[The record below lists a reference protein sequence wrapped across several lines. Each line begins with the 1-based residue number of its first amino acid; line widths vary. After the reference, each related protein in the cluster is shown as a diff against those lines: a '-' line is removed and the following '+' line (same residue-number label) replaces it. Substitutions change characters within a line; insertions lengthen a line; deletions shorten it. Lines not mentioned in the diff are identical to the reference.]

1 MELPDPLG
9 LGVDI
14 GHGRVMALLDEP
26 DAIRRALDR
35 FGFGADAAQ
44 LAAAQKRGWGTTVDD
59 LFRPAAAGP
68 DTVAPTLPLVVR
80 PEKGAS
86 KDDKKK
92 AALERKAQQ
101 LQLGIWWLERM
112 VSTDHGLTE
121 RMTWFWHGHF
131 ATSLQKVRSASL
143 MLAQNETLRADA
155 LTTFD
160 KLAHAMIVD
169 PAMLVWLD
177 GNANKV
183 GAANE
188 NLAREFMELFS
199 LGHGGYSEDDVREAA
214 RALTGWTVKR
224 AVGKARFVP
233 RRHDDTS
240 KTILGTTAD
249 FDADSFVELV
259 RKQSSSPSFVIS
271 RVWARLVGSFEL
283 STAVN
288 DRLVAAYGP
297 TGDIT
302 AMLRAVLAE
311 DAFRDRQAGLVKQPV
326 EWLAGLMRALGV
338 RPSALDPKEK
348 RELAVGLRGMGQVPF
363 LPPSVGGWP
372 AGGAWLTT
380 SAALA
385 RLHTAKLV
393 AGKADLN
400 ELTAASRL
408 NRIAGAGQLLGV
420 GTWTTRTRNALA
432 SAAGDPVALVAAAA
446 GSPEY
451 VVSG

>member
-1 MELPDPLG
+1 
-9 LGVDI
+9 
-14 GHGRVMALLDEP
+14 MALLDEP
-26 DAIRRALDR
+26 DSIRRALDR
-35 FGFGADAAQ
+35 FGFGADAAA
-44 LAAAQKRGWGTTVDD
+44 LSSARHAGWDATVAA
-59 LFRPAAAGP
+59 LFRPATRDADAVVP
-68 DTVAPTLPLVVR
+68 KLPFVAR
-80 PEKGAS
+80 PKKGGSPA
-86 KDDKKK
+86 DKKK
-92 AALERKAQQ
+92 AAMQRKAQQ
-101 LQLGIWWLERM
+101 LQIVIWWLERM
-112 VSTDHGLTE
+112 VSADHALTE

-131 ATSLQKVRSASL
+131 ATSVQKAKSAST
-143 MLAQNETLRADA
+143 MLAQNSTLRTDS

-169 PAMLVWLD
+169 PAMLIWLD
-177 GNANKV
+177 GNDNKV

-199 LGHGGYSEDDVREAA
+199 IGHGAFSEDDVREAA

-224 AVGKARFVP
+224 ATGKARFVQ

-240 KTILGTTAD
+240 KTILGSTAD
-249 FDADSFVELV
+249 FDADSFVDLV
-259 RKQSSSPSFVIS
+259 RKQSASPAFVIS
-271 RVWARLVGSFEL
+271 RVWARLVGPL
-283 STAVN
+283 PLTTAVD

-297 TGDIT
+297 SGDIT
-302 AMLRAVLAE
+302 ALLRAILAE
-311 DAFRDRQAGLVKQPV
+311 EAFRDREAGLVKQPV
-326 EWLAGLMRALGV
+326 EWLAGLMRALAV
-338 RPSALDPKEK
+338 RPSTLELKEQ

-393 AGKADLN
+393 AGKADLTM
-400 ELTAASRL
+400 LTAASRL
-408 NRIAGAGQLLGV
+408 NRITAVGQLLGV

-432 SAAGDPVALVAAAA
+432 AAAGDPVALVVAAA

>member
-1 MELPDPLG
+1 
-9 LGVDI
+9 
-14 GHGRVMALLDEP
+14 MALLDEP

-35 FGFGADAAQ
+35 FGFGASATQ
-44 LAAAQKRGWGTTVDD
+44 LAAARKRGWDATVAD
-59 LFRPAAAGP
+59 LFQPASSGP
-68 DTVAPTLPLVVR
+68 SQVAPTLPILVR
-80 PEKGAS
+80 PAKDAS

-101 LQLGIWWLERM
+101 LQIGIWWLERM
-112 VSTDHGLTE
+112 VSADHGLTE

-131 ATSLQKVRSASL
+131 ATSVQKVKSSSL

-155 LTTFD
+155 LTSFD

-177 GNANKV
+177 GNDNLV

-199 LGHGGYSEDDVREAA
+199 LGHGAYSEDDVREAA

-224 AVGKARFVP
+224 ATGKAKFVP
-233 RRHDDTS
+233 RRHDATS

-249 FDADSFVELV
+249 FDAGSFVDLV
-259 RKQSSSPSFVIS
+259 RKQSASPGFVIS
-271 RVWARLVGSFEL
+271 RVWARLVGPLQL

-297 TGDIT
+297 SGDIT
-302 AMLRAVLAE
+302 ALLRAVLAE
-311 DAFRDRQAGLVKQPV
+311 DAFRDRGAGLVKQPV
-326 EWLAGLMRALGV
+326 EWLAGLMRALDV
-338 RPSALDPKEK
+338 RPSTLEPKEQ
-348 RELAVGLRGMGQVPF
+348 REIAVGLRGMGQVPF

-393 AGKADLN
+393 AGKADLKA
-400 ELTAASRL
+400 LAGASRL
-408 NRIAGAGQLLGV
+408 NRIAAAGQLLGV
-420 GTWTTRTRNALA
+420 DTWTTRTRNALA
-432 SAAGDPVALVAAAA
+432 AAAADPVALVVAAA

>member
-1 MELPDPLG
+1 
-9 LGVDI
+9 
-14 GHGRVMALLDEP
+14 MALLDES
-26 DAIRRALDR
+26 DAIRRVLDR
-35 FGFGADAAQ
+35 FGFGADAAG
-44 LAAAQKRGWGTTVDD
+44 LATARHAGWDATVDAV
-59 LFRPAAAGP
+59 FRPVGTEAGS
-68 DTVAPTLPLVVR
+68 APPKLPFVDK
-80 PEKGAS
+80 PK
-86 KDDKKK
+86 KDADPADKKK
-92 AALERKAQQ
+92 AAAARKAQQ
-101 LQLGIWWLERM
+101 LQLVVWWLDRM
-112 VSTDHGLTE
+112 VSAEPGLTE

-131 ATSLQKVRSASL
+131 ATSLQKVKSASM
-143 MLAQNETLRADA
+143 MLTQNQTLRADA
-155 LTTFD
+155 LTTFE

-177 GNANKV
+177 GNDNEV

-224 AVGKARFVP
+224 ATGKAKFVGK
-233 RRHDDTS
+233 RHDDTD
-240 KTILGTTAD
+240 KTILGSTAE
-249 FDADSFVELV
+249 FDAAGFVDLV
-259 RKQSSSPSFVIS
+259 RLQSASPAFVIS
-271 RVWARLVGSFEL
+271 RVWARLVGPL
-283 STAVN
+283 PLTTAID

-302 AMLRAVLAE
+302 ALLRAVLAE

-326 EWLAGLMRALGV
+326 EWLVGLMRALDV
-338 RPSALDPKEK
+338 RPSALNPKEQ

-372 AGGAWLTT
+372 AGGPWLTT
-380 SAALA
+380 SSALA

-393 AGKADLN
+393 AGKAN
-400 ELTAASRL
+400 LTTLTSASRL
-408 NRIAGAGQLLGV
+408 NRLTAVTELLGI
-420 GTWTTRTRNALA
+420 GTPTTRTRNALA
-432 SAAGDPVALVAAAA
+432 AAAGDPVALVVAAA

>member
-1 MELPDPLG
+1 MPDPLG
-9 LGVDI
+9 WAGSI
-14 GHGRVMALLDEP
+14 GHGRLVALLDEP

-44 LAAAQKRGWGTTVDD
+44 LATARHAGWDATVADV
-59 LFRPAAAGP
+59 FRPASGRP
-68 DTVAPTLPLVVR
+68 GTVVPTLPPVVR
-80 PEKGAS
+80 PGKDAS
-86 KDDKKK
+86 AADKKK

-101 LQLGIWWLERM
+101 LQIVTWWLERM
-112 VSTDHGLTE
+112 VSADHGLTE

-131 ATSLQKVRSASL
+131 ATSVQKVKSASL
-143 MLAQNETLRADA
+143 MLVQNQTLRADA

-160 KLAHAMIVD
+160 KLAHALIID

-177 GNANKV
+177 GNDNVV

-199 LGHGGYSEDDVREAA
+199 LGHGAYSEDDVREAA

-224 AVGKARFVP
+224 ATGKARFVP

-249 FDADSFVELV
+249 FDAGSFVDLAC
-259 RKQSSSPSFVIS
+259 RQSASPAFVIS
-271 RVWARLVGSFEL
+271 RVWARLVGPL
-283 STAVN
+283 PLTTAVD
-288 DRLVAAYGP
+288 DRLVAAYGSS
-297 TGDIT
+297 GDIT
-302 AMLRAVLAE
+302 ALLGAVLAE

-372 AGGAWLTT
+372 ADGAWLTT

-393 AGKADLN
+393 AGKADLKA
-400 ELTAASRL
+400 LTAASRL
-408 NRIAGAGQLLGV
+408 NRITAVGHLLGV
-420 GTWTTRTRNALA
+420 GSWTMRTRNALA
-432 SAAGDPVALVAAAA
+432 AAAGDPVALVVAAA

>member
-1 MELPDPLG
+1 
-9 LGVDI
+9 
-14 GHGRVMALLDEP
+14 MALLDEP
-26 DAIRRALDR
+26 DAIRRVLDR

-44 LAAAQKRGWGTTVDD
+44 LAAARKRGWDATVDD
-59 LFRPAAAGP
+59 LFRPAGGP
-68 DTVAPTLPLVVR
+68 DTVVPTLPVIVG
-80 PEKGAS
+80 PNKDAS

-112 VSTDHGLTE
+112 VSAEHGLTE

-131 ATSLQKVRSASL
+131 ATSLQKVKSASL
-143 MLAQNETLRADA
+143 MLTQNETLRTDA

-160 KLAHAMIVD
+160 KLAHAMILD

-177 GNANKV
+177 GNDNMV

-188 NLAREFMELFS
+188 NLGREFMELFS
-199 LGHGGYSEDDVREAA
+199 LGHGAYSEDDVREAA

-224 AVGKARFVP
+224 AIGKARFVP
-233 RRHDDTS
+233 RRHDNTS
-240 KTILGTTAD
+240 KTILGSTAD
-249 FDADSFVELV
+249 FDANSFVDLV
-259 RKQSSSPSFVIS
+259 RQQSASPAFVIS
-271 RVWARLVGSFEL
+271 RVWARLVGPLEL
-283 STAVN
+283 TTAVD
-288 DRLVAAYGP
+288 DRLVAAYGRE
-297 TGDIT
+297 GDI
-302 AMLRAVLAE
+302 AALLRAVLAE
-311 DAFRDRQAGLVKQPV
+311 DAFRDRQTSLVKQPV
-326 EWLAGLMRALGV
+326 EWLVGLMRALGV
-338 RPSALDPKEK
+338 RPSALDAKEK

-393 AGKADLN
+393 AGKADLRA
-400 ELTAASRL
+400 LTAASRL
-408 NRIAGAGQLLGV
+408 NRIAAAGELLGV
-420 GTWTTRTRNALA
+420 GTWTTRTRDALA
-432 SAAGDPVALVAAAA
+432 AAAGDPVALVVAAA

>member
-1 MELPDPLG
+1 MPDPLG
-9 LGVDI
+9 WAGSV
-14 GHGRVMALLDEP
+14 GHGRVVALLDEP

-44 LAAAQKRGWGTTVDD
+44 LATARHAGWDATVAGF
-59 LFRPAAAGP
+59 FRPAAGGP
-68 DTVAPTLPLVVR
+68 DTVVPTLPLIAR
-80 PEKGAS
+80 PGKDAS
-86 KDDKKK
+86 AADKKK
-92 AALERKAQQ
+92 AAQGRKAQQ
-101 LQLGIWWLERM
+101 LQIVIWWLDQM
-112 VSTDHGLTE
+112 VVADHGLTE

-131 ATSLQKVRSASL
+131 ATSVQKVKSAPL
-143 MLAQNETLRADA
+143 MLAQNETLRSDA
-155 LTTFD
+155 LATFE

-177 GNANKV
+177 GNDNVV

-199 LGHGGYSEDDVREAA
+199 IGHGAYSEDDVREAA

-224 AVGKARFVP
+224 ATGKARFGP
-233 RRHDDTS
+233 RRHDDTA

-249 FDADSFVELV
+249 FDAGSFVDLV
-259 RKQSSSPSFVIS
+259 CAQPASPPFLIS
-271 RVWARLVGSFEL
+271 RVWARLVGPL
-283 STAVN
+283 PLTTAVD
-288 DRLVAAYGP
+288 DRLVAAYGSS
-297 TGDIT
+297 GDIT
-302 AMLRAVLAE
+302 ALLRAVLAE
-311 DAFRDRQAGLVKQPV
+311 HAFRDRQAGLVKQPV
-326 EWLAGLMRALGV
+326 EWLAGLMRALRV
-338 RPSALDPKEK
+338 RPSGLDPKEQ

-380 SAALA
+380 SAAVA

-393 AGKADLN
+393 AGRADLKA
-400 ELTAASRL
+400 LTAASRL
-408 NRIAGAGQLLGV
+408 NRITAVGQLLGV

-432 SAAGDPVALVAAAA
+432 AAAGEPVALVVVAAV
-446 GSPEY
+446 SPEY

>member
-1 MELPDPLG
+1 
-9 LGVDI
+9 
-14 GHGRVMALLDEP
+14 MALLDER

-35 FGFGADAAQ
+35 FGFGSDAAQ
-44 LAAAQKRGWGTTVDD
+44 LAAARASGWDVTVPD
-59 LFRPAAAGP
+59 LFRPAAGGP
-68 DTVAPTLPLVVR
+68 DTVAPTLPVVAR
-80 PEKGAS
+80 PKKDAS
-86 KDDKKK
+86 KEEKRK
-92 AALERKAQQ
+92 AGAQRKAQQ
-101 LQLGIWWLERM
+101 LQIAIWWLERM
-112 VSTDHGLTE
+112 VSADHGLTE

-131 ATSLQKVRSASL
+131 ATSVQKVRSSSL
-143 MLAQNETLRADA
+143 MLAQNQTLRAAA

-160 KLAHAMIVD
+160 KLAQAMILD

-177 GNANKV
+177 GNDNKV

-214 RALTGWTVKR
+214 RALTGWTVNR
-224 AVGKARFVP
+224 ATGKARFVP
-233 RRHDDTS
+233 RRHDTTA
-240 KTILGTTAD
+240 KTILGTAAD
-249 FDADSFVELV
+249 FDAASFVDLV
-259 RKQSSSPSFVIS
+259 RQQTVSPGFVIS
-271 RVWARLVGSFEL
+271 RVWARLVGPMQL
-283 STAVN
+283 TTAVN

-297 TGDIT
+297 SGDVT
-302 AMLRAVLAE
+302 ALLRAILAE
-311 DAFRDRQAGLVKQPV
+311 DAFRDREAGLVKQPV

-338 RPSALDPKEK
+338 RPSTLEPKEK
-348 RELAVGLRGMGQVPF
+348 RELVVGLRGMGQIPF

-393 AGKADLN
+393 AGKADLTA
-400 ELTAASRL
+400 LTAASRL
-408 NRIAGAGQLLGV
+408 NRIAAAGQLLGV
-420 GTWTTRTRNALA
+420 DTWTTRTRNALA
-432 SAAGDPVALVAAAA
+432 AAAGDPVALVVAAA

>member
-1 MELPDPLG
+1 
-9 LGVDI
+9 
-14 GHGRVMALLDEP
+14 MALLDEP

-35 FGFGADAAQ
+35 FGFGADAAH
-44 LAAAQKRGWGTTVDD
+44 LAAARRAGWDATVDD
-59 LFRPAAAGP
+59 LFRRATGGRDAVP
-68 DTVAPTLPLVVR
+68 PTLPAVER
-80 PEKGAS
+80 PGKNAS
-86 KDDKKK
+86 KDDKRK
-92 AALERKAQQ
+92 AATERKAQQ
-101 LQLGIWWLERM
+101 LQIGTWWLERM
-112 VSTDHGLTE
+112 VSADHGLTE

-131 ATSLQKVRSASL
+131 ATSLQKVKSSAL

-177 GNANKV
+177 GNDNKV

-199 LGHGGYSEDDVREAA
+199 LGHGAYSEDDVRAAA

-224 AVGKARFVP
+224 ETGKAKFLP
-233 RRHDDTS
+233 RRHDDTA

-249 FDADSFVELV
+249 FDAGSFVDLV
-259 RKQSSSPSFVIS
+259 RQQPASPGFVIS
-271 RVWARLVGSFEL
+271 RVWARLVGPLQL

-288 DRLVAAYGP
+288 DRLAAAYGAS
-297 TGDIT
+297 GDIT
-302 AMLRAVLAE
+302 ALLRAVLAE
-311 DAFRDRQAGLVKQPV
+311 DAFRDREAGLVKQPV

-338 RPSALDPKEK
+338 RPSALEAKEK
-348 RELAVGLRGMGQVPF
+348 RELNVGLRGMGQVPF
-363 LPPSVGGWP
+363 LPPSVGGWA

-393 AGKADLN
+393 AGKADLKG
-400 ELTAASRL
+400 LTAVSRL
-408 NRIAGAGQLLGV
+408 NRIAAAGQLLGV
-420 GTWTTRTRNALA
+420 DAWTTRTRNALA
-432 SAAGDPVALVAAAA
+432 AAAGDPVALVVAAA

>member
-1 MELPDPLG
+1 
-9 LGVDI
+9 
-14 GHGRVMALLDEP
+14 MALLDES

-35 FGFGADAAQ
+35 FGFGGDAAA
-44 LAAAQKRGWGTTVDD
+44 LAAARHAGWDATVDA
-59 LFRPAAAGP
+59 LFRPAVDAPGSP
-68 DTVAPTLPLVVR
+68 PPTLPFIDKPR
-80 PEKGAS
+80 
-86 KDDKKK
+86 KDGDPAAKKK
-92 AALERKAQQ
+92 AAAARKAQQ
-101 LQLGIWWLERM
+101 LRLSMWWLDRM
-112 VSTDHGLTE
+112 VSAEPGLTE

-131 ATSLQKVRSASL
+131 ATSLQKVKSASM
-143 MLAQNETLRADA
+143 MLAQNQTLRADA
-155 LTTFD
+155 LTTFA

-177 GNANKV
+177 GNDNEV

-199 LGHGGYSEDDVREAA
+199 LGHGGYTEDDVRQAA

-224 AVGKARFVP
+224 ATGKARFVP
-233 RRHDDTS
+233 ERHDDTD
-240 KTILGTTAD
+240 KTILGSTAD
-249 FDADSFVELV
+249 FDAAGFVDLA
-259 RKQSSSPSFVIS
+259 RLQAASPAFVIS
-271 RVWARLVGSFEL
+271 RVWARLVGPL
-283 STAVN
+283 PLTTAID

-302 AMLRAVLAE
+302 ALLRAVLAE

-338 RPSALDPKEK
+338 RPSAFAAKEQ

-380 SAALA
+380 SSALA

-393 AGKADLN
+393 AGKADLKA
-400 ELTAASRL
+400 LASASRL
-408 NRIAGAGQLLGV
+408 NRLTGVGELLGI
-420 GTWTTRTRNALA
+420 GAPTTRTRNALA
-432 SAAGDPVALVAAAA
+432 AAAGDPIALVVAAA

-451 VVSG
+451 VVSA

>member
-1 MELPDPLG
+1 
-9 LGVDI
+9 
-14 GHGRVMALLDEP
+14 
-26 DAIRRALDR
+26 
-35 FGFGADAAQ
+35 
-44 LAAAQKRGWGTTVDD
+44 
-59 LFRPAAAGP
+59 
-68 DTVAPTLPLVVR
+68 
-80 PEKGAS
+80 
-86 KDDKKK
+86 
-92 AALERKAQQ
+92 
-101 LQLGIWWLERM
+101 M
-112 VSTDHGLTE
+112 VSADHGLTE

-131 ATSLQKVRSASL
+131 ATSVQKVKSASL
-143 MLAQNETLRADA
+143 MLVQNQTLRADA

-160 KLAHAMIVD
+160 KLAHALIID

-177 GNANKV
+177 GNDNMV

-199 LGHGGYSEDDVREAA
+199 LGHGAYSEDDVREAA

-224 AVGKARFVP
+224 ATGKARFVP

-240 KTILGTTAD
+240 KTILGETAD
-249 FDADSFVELV
+249 FDADSFVDLA
-259 RKQSSSPSFVIS
+259 RSQSASPAFVIS
-271 RVWARLVGSFEL
+271 RVWARLVGPL
-283 STAVN
+283 QLTTAVD
-288 DRLVAAYGP
+288 DRLVAAYGSS
-297 TGDIT
+297 GDIT
-302 AMLRAVLAE
+302 ALLRAVLAE

-338 RPSALDPKEK
+338 RPSALDPKEQ

-393 AGKADLN
+393 ASKADLRT
-400 ELTAASRL
+400 LTAASRL
-408 NRIAGAGQLLGV
+408 NRITAVGNLLGV

-432 SAAGDPVALVAAAA
+432 AAAGDPVALVVTAA

>member
-1 MELPDPLG
+1 MPDPVG
-9 LGVDI
+9 AGREV
-14 GHGRVMALLDEP
+14 GHGHVMALLDEP

-44 LAAAQKRGWGTTVDD
+44 LAAARKHGWDSTVAD
-59 LFRPAAAGP
+59 LFRPAVGGP
-68 DTVAPTLPLVVR
+68 DAVAPTLPLVQR
-80 PEKGAS
+80 PGKGAT
-86 KDDKKK
+86 KEVKRA
-92 AALERKAQQ
+92 AALERRAQQ
-101 LQLGIWWLERM
+101 LQIGIWWLELM
-112 VSTDHGLTE
+112 VSADHGLTE

-131 ATSLQKVRSASL
+131 ATSVQKVKSASL
-143 MLAQNETLRADA
+143 MLAQNQTLRADS
-155 LTTFD
+155 LTSFD

-177 GNANKV
+177 GNDNKV

-199 LGHGGYSEDDVREAA
+199 LGHGAYSEDDVRAAA

-224 AVGKARFVP
+224 ATGTARFVP
-233 RRHDDTS
+233 RRHDSTT

-249 FDADSFVELV
+249 VDAAGFVDLV
-259 RKQSSSPSFVIS
+259 LKQPASPGFVIS
-271 RVWARLVGSFEL
+271 RVWARLVGPL
-283 STAVN
+283 PLTTAVN

-297 TGDIT
+297 AGDIT
-302 AMLRAVLAE
+302 ALLRAVLSE
-311 DAFRDRQAGLVKQPV
+311 DAFRDREAGLVKQPV

-338 RPSALDPKEK
+338 RPAALDPKEK
-348 RELAVGLRGMGQVPF
+348 RALAVGLRGMGQVPF

-372 AGGAWLTT
+372 AGAAWLTT

-385 RLHTAKLV
+385 RLHAAKLV
-393 AGKADLN
+393 AGKADLK

-408 NRIAGAGQLLGV
+408 NRIAAAGQLLGV
-420 GTWTTRTRNALA
+420 DTWTTRTRNALA
-432 SAAGDPVALVAAAA
+432 AAAGDPVALVVAAA